1 MHIDG
6 PSQQCLQISH
16 RWECPCR
23 QGSFCTS
30 VHCAPW
36 SASCFYFPRHWS
48 LLEPLWGHAEPGR
61 VGLRCRGL
69 VPGGRIKEQKQE
81 PGVPGLVWSG
91 PPLRRRVMP
100 LDQVKWR
107 PLQDA
112 CMGGG
117 VDLAAVAYLRPL
129 PSLPGRLHRPSPW
142 PPPFPTCPLPVLSP
156 HRCPSNDNK
165 RQMEFHLVFH

>member
-61 VGLRCRGL
+61 VGLCCRGL

-117 VDLAAVAYLRPL
+117 RPRCCCLPEASAVPPQEVTQALSVASPISNL
-129 PSLPGRLHRPSPW
+129 SPSCAFSPSLPE
-142 PPPFPTCPLPVLSP
+142 
-156 HRCPSNDNK
+156 
-165 RQMEFHLVFH
+165 Q